1 MNQALVTGA
10 AGFLG
15 RHFAAELRARGW
27 DVAGWDVAEH
37 KDCLF
42 LFHNDVPGAPYDLVV
57 HAAARSP
64 HRAAID
70 GLPGTHVYNQLLD
83 AAMFEWAIRTG
94 QRRVLYLSSC
104 AVLDPEPDAYG
115 QVKLAGERMAGQAR
129 ACGVPVSVVRPYSGY
144 GEDQSGQFPFG
155 AFVAR
160 ARRRAD
166 PFEIWGDGKQVRD
179 WIHVDDLV
187 AGALAVARAGT
198 DEPVSLCTGT
208 GTSMLQLAR
217 LVVAAEQRRALGVYR
232 PLIALAPDRP

>member
-129 ACGVPVSVVRPYSGY
+129 
-144 GEDQSGQFPFG
+144 
-155 AFVAR
+155 
-160 ARRRAD
+160 RRAD

-217 LVVAAEQRRALGVYR
+217 L
-232 PLIALAPDRP
+232 